1 MRCTSEVIGWIDL
14 EDAADVA
21 RLPGDEPYQVV
32 SVFIGN
38 LHELTQELEVE
49 WRWLQEL
56 VG

>member
-21 RLPGDEPYQVV
+21 RLPGEEPYQVV